1 MCIVLKLTKIG
12 APGGSR
18 LVIVESGLP
27 VACKSS
33 SARGK
38 DNFERGYLSFNTQA
52 PCSVDTHYYGKHH
65 GVGGGRVVS
74 KGKFPGIPSQLLKRC
89 WYQIH

>member
-38 DNFERGYLSFNTQA
+38 DNFERGYLGFNTQE
-52 PCSVDTHYYGKHH
+52 PCSVDLDTHFSQRTRLDFVGTEDSDGRDH
-65 GVGGGRVVS
+65 GVDG
-74 KGKFPGIPSQLLKRC
+74 
-89 WYQIH
+89 